1 MIAEKKGIFVTLAVV
16 FLFSFSLAACA
27 KKPAEP
33 GPGEQMM
40 QNQPQDTPGNLEEYP
55 APAEEPKAME
65 PEPARE
71 MVVFDISD
79 LADVFFAF
87 DKSDLTSEGRA
98 RLADNARYLKTASN
112 AEIVIEGHCDERG
125 SNEYNLGLGER
136 RADAVKDYLVSL
148 GVPASRIR
156 TISYGEEKPFADGH
170 SEAAWMQNRRAH
182 FGLQ

>member
-1 MIAEKKGIFVTLAVV
+1 MITEKKSILVTLAVV
-16 FLFSFSLAACA
+16 FLFGFSLAACA

-33 GPGEQMM
+33 GPVEQMS
-40 QNQPQDTPGNLEEYP
+40 QTQEIPRNVEEYP
-55 APAEEPKAME
+55 APAEETKTME

-79 LADVFFAF
+79 LGDVFFAF

-98 RLADNARYLKTASN
+98 RLADNARFLKTASN
-112 AEIVIEGHCDERG
+112 VDIVIEGHCDERG

-136 RADAVKDYLVSL
+136 RADAVKAYLVSL

-156 TISYGEEKPFADGH
+156 TISYGEEKPFAAGH
-170 SEAAWMQNRRAH
+170 SESAWMQNRRAH
-182 FGLQ
+182 FDLQ